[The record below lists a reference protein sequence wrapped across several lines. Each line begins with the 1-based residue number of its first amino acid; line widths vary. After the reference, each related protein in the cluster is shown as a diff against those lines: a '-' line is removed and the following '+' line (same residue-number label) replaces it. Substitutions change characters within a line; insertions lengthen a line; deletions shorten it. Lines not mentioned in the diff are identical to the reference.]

1 LNLRSWLKLL
11 LIVAA
16 GVPLAAFADQ
26 EPSVCHGTTS
36 NGALENGWK
45 LPGKGPNFLAY
56 SSLGGLLGRTYV
68 HSTVHA
74 IVLEAYRALEE
85 SSPGIVF
92 VYGET
97 GYRTGG
103 EFKPHKSH
111 RNGLSVDFM
120 MPIRNAEGESVPLPT
135 GIGNRWGYDIEFDD
149 SGAFRG
155 FVIDF
160 EAISQH
166 LYQLDLAAKRHGVAI
181 WRVILAPELQ
191 IHLHHTT
198 RWSYL
203 SKQVQFSK
211 KRSWVRHDE
220 HYHVDFLV
228 PCE

>member
-1 LNLRSWLKLL
+1 MPRESREES
-11 LIVAA
+11 I
-16 GVPLAAFADQ
+16 
-26 EPSVCHGTTS
+26 
-36 NGALENGWK
+36 
-45 LPGKGPNFLAY
+45 
-56 SSLGGLLGRTYV
+56 SSLQLPPKGGHPKRG
-68 HSTVHA
+68 A
-74 IVLEAYRALEE
+74 VLALK
-85 SSPGIVF
+85 
-92 VYGET
+92 
-97 GYRTGG
+97 R
-103 EFKPHKSH
+103 
-111 RNGLSVDFM
+111 
-120 MPIRNAEGESVPLPT
+120 
-135 GIGNRWGYDIEFDD
+135 
-149 SGAFRG
+149 RG